1 MNINIAPC
9 WQTLVTLASCKTN
22 NYTCNYTFIAGNGIM
37 SGIAFRNMRVE
48 DFSAL
53 RHEYKCAFTE
63 EDEAFFTSPRYIG
76 VQFAVAAL
84 TLGYRREIDEYIDI
98 VRRQFN
104 SVYLFGHEDAIICMA
119 IDGWETAGCE
129 AIRKIALHWLRIQAS
144 ARRIQLWWRHKLVAR
159 RMAMVRMTLVP
170 FIVRFK

>member
-9 WQTLVTLASCKTN
+9 WQTLVTLAPCETHL
-22 NYTCNYTFIAGNGIM
+22 YTFNSGCGIM
-37 SGIAFRNMRVE
+37 CGTQFRNMRVE

-53 RHEYKCAFTE
+53 RNEYKIDFTA
-63 EDEAFFTSPRYIG
+63 EDEPFTCERYFG
-76 VQFAVAAL
+76 VQFAVTAL
-84 TLGYRREIDEYIDI
+84 TLGFPGENGHIDI

-104 SVYLFGHEDAIICMA
+104 SVYLFGHEDAISCMA
-119 IDGWETAGCE
+119 IDGFEAAGWE